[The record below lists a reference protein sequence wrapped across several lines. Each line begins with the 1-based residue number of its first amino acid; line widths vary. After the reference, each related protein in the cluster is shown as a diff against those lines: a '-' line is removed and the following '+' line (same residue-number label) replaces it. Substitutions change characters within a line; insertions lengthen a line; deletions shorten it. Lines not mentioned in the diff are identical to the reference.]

1 MEHGHQ
7 EKSHPKTSL
16 SVEWTPF
23 RLGQKLYPLRRTN
36 IKSPPQD
43 KKRAPSSSSD
53 ESVVE
58 IRKIRSILIDT
69 IDVIAAKGTVIDH
82 AEVNSSPLNRE
93 DERKSKCDW
102 N

>member
-7 EKSHPKTSL
+7 EKFHPKTSPL
-16 SVEWTPF
+16 VEWTPF
-23 RLGQKLYPLRRTN
+23 RSGQKLYPLRRTN

-43 KKRAPSSSSD
+43 KKRAHSSSSG

-69 IDVIAAKGTVIDH
+69 VDVIAAKGTVIDH
-82 AEVNSSPLNRE
+82 AKVNSNRLNRE
-93 DERKSKCDW
+93 HEKKSKCDW